1 MAGPDLAASRRSLKQ
16 GIQQRKAVE
25 GALKQNQQRY
35 KALLAESLAV
45 ETHLRRLT
53 HQAITAQEGERRRI
67 SHELRDE
74 IGQTLLAI
82 NVRLLSLRRAAK
94 GDTASLKEEI
104 ASTQRLVR
112 TSLRSVEQ
120 FAQELIPYKPGLP
133 PTISLC

>member
-1 MAGPDLAASRRSLKQ
+1 MRRKLSAMAGPDLAASRRSLKQ

-104 ASTQRLVR
+104 ASTQRLSEHR
-112 TSLRSVEQ
+112 
-120 FAQELIPYKPGLP
+120 
-133 PTISLC
+133 